1 MLESEGLEKR
11 DKEDEDSGIPDIVKE
26 IEILKERKRRLVELY
41 IELHDIDLNQYKD
54 MVGDVDDKIEVLKL
68 ELSGKKSN
76 EGYIGDIVDEWL
88 VKIGELDS
96 MSGREFIDN
105 YVENIGIRVV
115 KRDWFNKGRLIKYR
129 LSFKD
134 LNVDWKKVER
144 ELVGGKKNKIN
155 YLSNSTLNTNK
166 MIINKRN
173 QKILLEVIYN
183 GFQYKIEK
191 IGVS

>member
-1 MLESEGLEKR
+1 ML
-11 DKEDEDSGIPDIVKE
+11 
-26 IEILKERKRRLVELY
+26 
-41 IELHDIDLNQYKD
+41 
-54 MVGDVDDKIEVLKL
+54 
-68 ELSGKKSN
+68 
-76 EGYIGDIVDEWL
+76 
-88 VKIGELDS
+88 
-96 MSGREFIDN
+96 
-105 YVENIGIRVV
+105 
-115 KRDWFNKGRLIKYR
+115 
-129 LSFKD
+129 
-134 LNVDWKKVER
+134 ER

>member
-1 MLESEGLEKR
+1 M
-11 DKEDEDSGIPDIVKE
+11 
-26 IEILKERKRRLVELY
+26 ELY
-41 IELHDIDLNQYKD
+41 IELHDIDINQYKD
-54 MVGDVDDKIEVLKL
+54 MVSDVDEKIEVLKL

-129 LSFKD
+129 LGFKD